1 MDTKKKIVVIGSSN
15 TDMVIKSDRLPKP
28 GETILGGNFL
38 MNHGGKGANQAVAA
52 ARLGGDVTFICKI
65 GNDIF
70 GNETLE
76 MFHKEKIDTTY
87 VGITPQE
94 PSGVAL
100 INVDKKGEN
109 CIVVASGA
117 NGTLSI
123 DDIQHAEPAIKQA
136 SIVIMQLETPIE
148 SVTYAAKMA
157 KKDGITVIL
166 NPAPAP
172 TQQLPDELLANVD
185 ILIPN
190 VTEAEIISG
199 MHITDDESAKE
210 AIRYI
215 SSKGIK
221 TVIITMGAKG
231 ALAYENNEFIHIPA
245 FKVEAVDTTAAGDT
259 FCGGLCVALSEGKN
273 LKDAI
278 IFAMANPVPEIM
290 PDVAKAAGAK
300 VVGTGRSDFPNQVN
314 NVIAFP
320 GIFKGALEGRARQI
334 TEDMKLA
341 AALAIANLVPDDEV
355 SDVNILPEAFDPRV
369 ADVVSKAV
377 IDHIEK

>member
-76 MFHKEKIDTTY
+76 MFHKEGIDTTY

-117 NGTLSI
+117 NGTLSV
-123 DDIQHAEPAIKQA
+123 DDIQRAESTIKQA

-172 TQQLPDELLANVD
+172 TQQLPDDLLANVD

-210 AIRYI
+210 
-215 SSKGIK
+215 GIK

-278 IFAMANPVPEIM
+278 IFA
-290 PDVAKAAGAK
+290 
-300 VVGTGRSDFPNQVN
+300 
-314 NVIAFP
+314 
-320 GIFKGALEGRARQI
+320 
-334 TEDMKLA
+334 
-341 AALAIANLVPDDEV
+341 
-355 SDVNILPEAFDPRV
+355 
-369 ADVVSKAV
+369 SKASSISV
-377 IDHIEK
+377 TRMGAQVSIPLRKEIQ

>member
-1 MDTKKKIVVIGSSN
+1 MKVVVIGSSN
-15 TDMVIKSDRLPKP
+15 IDMVAQVSHLPAP
-28 GETILGGNFL
+28 GETVGDANFMQSL
-38 MNHGGKGANQAVAA
+38 GGKGANQAVAA

-123 DDIQHAEPAIKQA
+123 DDIQKAETAIKQA

-172 TQQLPDELLANVD
+172 TQQLPDDLLANVD

-278 IFAMANPVPEIM
+278 IFA
-290 PDVAKAAGAK
+290 
-300 VVGTGRSDFPNQVN
+300 
-314 NVIAFP
+314 
-320 GIFKGALEGRARQI
+320 
-334 TEDMKLA
+334 
-341 AALAIANLVPDDEV
+341 
-355 SDVNILPEAFDPRV
+355 
-369 ADVVSKAV
+369 SKASSISV
-377 IDHIEK
+377 TRMGAQVSIPLRKEIQ